1 MPKLRAEAISLA
13 DLLARYSTY
22 TVPEF
27 QRVYAWGETQI
38 ERLLSDIESAMARK
52 ARLYLG
58 NVYLASKENARDAQI
73 ADGQQRILT
82 LIIVYAA
89 GRDLEDD
96 PMEAD
101 KLHGFLVASS
111 ARDGAAAY
119 RFAPRDLDVDFFC
132 RWVQDP
138 GATRRHP
145 ANGSEEGVDAD
156 GTGQP
161 LSESQANI
169 LGNRDLIVKWLQD
182 LGIEGR
188 RRLFVFLAAS
198 SGVAVLIFDS
208 LDDARN
214 AYASTQSRG
223 LAQAEVDKLKAEL
236 LGDCKEDVRGRLALQ
251 WEDCEARLGK
261 ERLDEL
267 FHSLVLIESERKP
280 QHSLE
285 ADLAEVY
292 DLPGNVQEFVEK
304 TLVPSAA
311 AYERIL
317 TAGKEKR
324 GLRRAKLD
332 GIDGH
337 LIALMRTTHDAWKGP
352 AILGLRTLQGKPLE
366 TFLRNLERLAA
377 VLMIAGTDPSITIQ
391 HYVQVIGELKRGGT
405 FKGSS
410 LGVSGDLL
418 QRARELLSDGRF
430 GRRERERFR
439 MAVLLKANDI
449 AGKEVVG
456 IDPRRVSCEHILP
469 LNGSRTPWGSL
480 FRHAN
485 GRYFGGEHANKLGN
499 LTILTHQ
506 QNQLADTKPYG
517 VKRKILR
524 DSGFA
529 LSKEAARARTWT
541 AAAIDA
547 RSEKL
552 FQLLVKHWRLK

>member
-1 MPKLRAEAISLA
+1 MPVRAEAMSLA

-27 QRVYAWGETQI
+27 QRVYGWGETQI
-38 ERLLSDIESAMARK
+38 ERLLSDLQGAIERGSWF
-52 ARLYLG
+52 YLG
-58 NVYLASKENARDAQI
+58 NIYLASKPDARDAQI

-82 LIIVYAA
+82 LIIFYAV
-89 GRDLEDD
+89 GRDLEEDAT
-96 PMEAD
+96 EAGR
-101 KLHGFLVASS
+101 LHAFLVAP
-111 ARDGAAAY
+111 GAKDDATAY
-119 RFAPRDLDVDFFC
+119 RFAPRDLDVAFF
-132 RWVQDP
+132 RHWVQER

-145 ANGSEEGVDAD
+145 ANGGDEGVDGD
-156 GTGQP
+156 GAGQT

-169 LGNRDLIVKWLQD
+169 IANRDLIANWLGD
-182 LGIEGR
+182 LGLEGCR
-188 RRLFVFLAAS
+188 RVFAFLKGS
-198 SGVAVLIFDS
+198 SGVGVHMADS
-208 LDDARN
+208 LEEARN
-214 AYASTQSRG
+214 AYASTHSRG
-223 LAQAEVDKLKAEL
+223 LALAEVDKLKAEL
-236 LGDCKEDVRGRLALQ
+236 LGDCKEDVRARLANQ

-261 ERLDEL
+261 ERLAEL
-267 FHSLVLIESERKP
+267 FRCLVFIEGERQP

-285 ADLAEVY
+285 AGLAEAY
-292 DLPGNVQEFVEK
+292 GLPGNVHTFIEK

-324 GLRRAKLD
+324 GFRRAKLD
-332 GIDGH
+332 SIDGH
-337 LIALMRTTHDAWKGP
+337 LITLMRTSHDAWKRP
-352 AILGLRTLQGKPLE
+352 AILGLRTLQGKALE

-377 VLMIAGTDPSITIQ
+377 VLMIVGVDPNATIQ
-391 HYVQVIGELKRGGT
+391 RYVQVIQELKRGGT

-410 LGVSGDLL
+410 LGISGDLL

-439 MAVLLKANDI
+439 MPVLLKLNDI
-449 AGKEVVG
+449 VGKEVVA
-456 IDPRRVSCEHILP
+456 IDPRRASCEHILP
-469 LNGSRTPWGSL
+469 LNGSRTPWGST

-485 GRYFGGEHANKLGN
+485 GRYFGGEYANKLGN

-517 VKRKILR
+517 AKRKILR

-529 LSKEAARARTWT
+529 LSKEAAKARTWT

-552 FQLLVKHWRLK
+552 FQMLVKHWRLK